1 MRIARPMVQAAI
13 LSSLL
18 VLSSVPPVAALEI
31 DIDDPNIFGPGE
43 PWDVPIA
50 VAVGDSGPW
59 VKRLQEDLRED
70 GFRPGVADGRFDQAT
85 LGAVYAFQKVH
96 GLDRDGVFRDE
107 HWALLDTEIELSP
120 PADVPDRVEVD
131 LAKQVLFLVKNDQV
145 EAVLPISSGNG
156 ETYRSS
162 SGAQVRARTP
172 EGDYSFYKR
181 VEGWRISYLGGLYR
195 PYYFRGGYAIHGS
208 RSVPPYPASHGC
220 VRVELHDMDYL
231 TTELELGMPIF
242 VYGQRVA
249 RDDLLPPPAQESAP
263 VEPPARNFKP
273 GVPINSVGSP
283 TIV

>member
-1 MRIARPMVQAAI
+1 MRKARRMVLAAVLSTFLG
-13 LSSLL
+13 LSSLA
-18 VLSSVPPVAALEI
+18 PVAALEV
-31 DIDDPNIFGPGE
+31 DIDDPNVFGPGE
-43 PWDVPIA
+43 SWGVPTA
-50 VAVGDSGPW
+50 VSAGSSGPW
-59 VKRLQEDLRED
+59 VKRLQEDLRGA

-107 HWALLDTEIELSP
+107 HWALLDADIELP
-120 PADVPDRVEVD
+120 APADVPDRVEVD

-156 ETYRSS
+156 ETYRGS

-172 EGDYSFYKR
+172 EGDFSFYKR

-249 RDDLLPPPAQESAP
+249 RDDLLPPPAQRSAP
-263 VEPPARNFKP
+263 VSPPARHFGP